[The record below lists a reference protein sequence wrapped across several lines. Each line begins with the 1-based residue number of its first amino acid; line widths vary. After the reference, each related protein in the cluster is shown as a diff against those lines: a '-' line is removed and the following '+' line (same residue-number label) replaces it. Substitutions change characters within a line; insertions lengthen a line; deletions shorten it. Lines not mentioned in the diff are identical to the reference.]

1 MELLPFEEVE
11 RVAGAKLELQQQYVS
26 GALNYPYMRNVWNLI
41 SFNEL
46 IDVLICSTQLPVE
59 LY

>member
-46 IDVLICSTQLPVE
+46 TDVLICSTQLPVE